1 VVIGLMGPV
10 RFSFASAGDN
20 GPRRPKTVIS
30 GIQASWRVAARQS
43 HGAAPLAPRDCIF
56 GGSHGLLEQST
67 GHGIG
72 TSRHSGH
79 AARRRPSAS
88 PTPPG
93 CGRRQGPDGGQG
105 VQGPPRSRQDLGRAA
120 TRTRNLDGKDSARWP
135 RFLGRR
141 AAPEDQKRIRCRF
154 DFEMHVPPVGAQA
167 VVLLRVR
174 FAPAPG
180 FRAINSRIARD
191 VSAVR
196 ARIAAAPTWVR
207 AVAASVVI
215 LFPPPRRTRRCWR
228 VRPRARTAPRG

>member
-1 VVIGLMGPV
+1 VVTGSDGPGALLL
-10 RFSFASAGDN
+10 RLGGRQRSSASHDGNLRDPGVVAG
-20 GPRRPKTVIS
+20 GRPA
-30 GIQASWRVAARQS
+30 ASR
-43 HGAAPLAPRDCIF
+43 AAPLAPRDCIF

-67 GHGIG
+67 GHGVG
-72 TSRHSGH
+72 TTGHSGH
-79 AARRRPSAS
+79 AARGRPS

-93 CGRRQGPDGGQG
+93 CGRRQGQDGGQG

-120 TRTRNLDGKDSARWP
+120 TPTRNLDGKDGARWP

-141 AAPEDQKRIRCRF
+141 AAPEDYKRIRCRF
-154 DFEMHVPPVGAQA
+154 EFEMHVPPVGAQA

-207 AVAASVVI
+207 RRRGISRQP
-215 LFPPPRRTRRCWR
+215 LPPPRRTRRC
-228 VRPRARTAPRG
+228 